1 MSQMIE
7 NTVATP
13 SQTGDASSM
22 DQTEQSIGSLLDDV
36 RAVIAP
42 VWPLKDYV
50 AVNPYAGIAD
60 QPFLNARTFMKTFSD
75 CETLMPLSYFAE
87 KFQQGHYGMSDVMAA
102 VDELGV
108 QAILPEA
115 NWSRETIAMV
125 LAASLESTDESDDGS
140 LDLAT
145 RVRSLAWY
153 ADHQLGIRWT
163 QVIGDEISK
172 FCGAHYD
179 EGQSVWS
186 SPWQDLPLYE
196 AWKNT
201 AAIDRNVEALGLKG
215 FRDLAAQLPDSPAEA
230 IESLLS
236 QSSVPTSI
244 WKEYLLGLAFSVPGW
259 CAWTKYQSDWSDEVD
274 NDDLTGLLAI
284 CLAYDIALGQ
294 VFDINVNWD
303 FVALQ
308 GTESP
313 EFTPSKNALLRSVL
327 LRASELAYRNKL
339 VADMDLTP
347 ANETSET
354 SERKLAQMVFCIDVR
369 SERVR
374 RQLEKLSN
382 KIETFGFAGFFGM
395 PVEFVPLGQVSGNS
409 HVPALLKPS
418 FQLHEGL
425 HETAASDE
433 SDAIDERVQ
442 IRSWRKLW
450 KTFQSSAV
458 GCFSFVETLG
468 LLYGWKLFSQTA
480 FSNKVFSS
488 KGLSGNAPASK
499 DGLAAAC
506 REKLG
511 PTLRG
516 LNAQGITTSHQADI
530 AQSVLTNLGLTK
542 AFANLVVLCGHASQT
557 ENNPLAA
564 GLDCGAC
571 CGHSGEPNA
580 RMAAMLLN
588 QTYIRSALADRGIH
602 IPEDTH
608 FVAGLHNTTTDELTY
623 FDLDELPESL
633 QAKMTELQSLSK
645 LATAATATER
655 LPIVDSHSTDDI
667 ARRAN
672 DWSEV
677 RPEWGLAGNAA
688 FIIAPRSMTKDANL
702 DGRSF
707 MHSYDFRNDPE
718 GAVLESIMTAPMVVA
733 HWINMQ
739 YYASTVDN
747 PHFGSGN
754 KTVHNVVGRFGV
766 LSGNGGDLQTGLPWQ
781 SLHSGDDFQHL
792 PMRLQAVIAAPKA
805 TIERILAKHANVN
818 DLVQNQWM
826 HLIAIED
833 GQAFQYSADGQW
845 EAIGLSIA

>member
-1 MSQMIE
+1 MSQMIDNTIAE
-7 NTVATP
+7 NTITTP
-13 SQTGDASSM
+13 NQPSNALLM
-22 DQTEQSIGSLLDDV
+22 EQSIESLLDDV
-36 RAVIAP
+36 MGVVAP

-60 QPFLNARTFMKTFSD
+60 QPFLNARAFMKTFSD
-75 CETLMPLSYFAE
+75 CETLMPLSYFAK
-87 KFQQGHYGMSDVMAA
+87 KFQQGHYGISDVMAA

-108 QAILPEA
+108 QEIAAGE
-115 NWSRETIAMV
+115 NWTSETIAMV
-125 LAASLESTDESDDGS
+125 LAASLDSTDESKSVS
-140 LDLAT
+140 LESST
-145 RVRSLAWY
+145 RVRSVAWY
-153 ADHQLGIRWT
+153 ADHQQSIQWT

-201 AAIDRNVEALGLKG
+201 AAIDRNVETLGLTG
-215 FRDLAAQLPDSPAEA
+215 FRNFVADLPEQPADA
-230 IESLLS
+230 IETLLS
-236 QSSVPTSI
+236 QSSVPASL
-244 WKEYLLGLAFSVPGW
+244 WKEYLLGLAFTIPGW
-259 CAWTKYQSDWSDEVD
+259 CAWTKYQSEWSDEVD
-274 NDDLTGLLAI
+274 NDDLAGLLAI
-284 CLAYDIALGQ
+284 RLAYDVALGQ
-294 VFDINVNWD
+294 AQDVCVNWD
-303 FVALQ
+303 VVELRE
-308 GTESP
+308 TNSS

-327 LRASELAYRNKL
+327 LRASELAYRNNL
-339 VADMDLTP
+339 VTDMDLT
-347 ANETSET
+347 ATSDSQQAT
-354 SERKLAQMVFCIDVR
+354 NGRKLAQMVFCIDVR

-395 PVEFVPLGQVSGNS
+395 PVEFVPLGQTTGNS

-425 HETAASDE
+425 HEPAASDE
-433 SDAIDERVQ
+433 SDAIGERTQ

-450 KTFQSSAV
+450 KTFQTSAV
-458 GCFSFVETLG
+458 GCFSFVETMG
-468 LLYGWKLFSQTA
+468 LLYGWKLFSQSALATRGL
-480 FSNKVFSS
+480 
-488 KGLSGNAPASK
+488 KGKASTSK
-499 DGLAAAC
+499 DGVAADC
-506 REKLG
+506 HQKLG

-530 AQSVLTNLGLTK
+530 AQSMLTNLGLTK
-542 AFANLVVLCGHASQT
+542 DFANLVVLCGHTSQT

-588 QTYIRSALADRGIH
+588 QAYIRSALADRGIV
-602 IPEDTH
+602 IPDDTY

-623 FDLDELPESL
+623 FDLEELPKTL
-633 QAKMTELQSLSK
+633 QTQMTELQSLSS
-645 LATAATATER
+645 LATTATATER
-655 LPIVDSHSTDDI
+655 MPIVESQSTKDI
-667 ARRAN
+667 TRRAN

-707 MHSYDFRNDPE
+707 MHSYDFQNDPE
-718 GAVLESIMTAPMVVA
+718 GKVLESIMTAPMVVA

-747 PHFGSGN
+747 SHFGSGN

-781 SLHSGDDFQHL
+781 SLHTGGDYQHL

-805 TIERILAKHANVN
+805 TIQGILAKHANVN

-833 GQAFQYSADGQW
+833 GQAFQYGVDGQW
-845 EAIGLSIA
+845 EAIDLSIA